1 MGEKGEKLFWT
12 GVDRVMNIVLLGFLW
27 LICSL
32 PVVTIGAS
40 STALNASMSG
50 YVRGDRRSVIKSF
63 FAAFRQH
70 WPLATKIWLI
80 HLVVIAVLLWDL
92 LYYRIGESSQDVL
105 GATVAAVGLGLVFF
119 ELLMVFALL
128 AEVPGLTVKTA
139 LAKALDLAFTCFLES
154 LSIAVLT
161 LAVPVAVFF
170 LLPGFLPAL
179 PGLIVYLDW
188 QILPK
193 MFQKAKFKKGSREQ
207 NRMLRKQNH

>member
-1 MGEKGEKLFWT
+1 MDYFSIFAREFVQNALF
-12 GVDRVMNIVLLGFLW
+12 LL
-27 LICSL
+27 
-32 PVVTIGAS
+32 
-40 STALNASMSG
+40 
-50 YVRGDRRSVIKSF
+50 
-63 FAAFRQH
+63 
-70 WPLATKIWLI
+70 
-80 HLVVIAVLLWDL
+80 LL
-92 LYYRIGESSQDVL
+92 
-105 GATVAAVGLGLVFF
+105 
-119 ELLMVFALL
+119 
-128 AEVPGLTVKTA
+128 
-139 LAKALDLAFTCFLES
+139 

>member
-1 MGEKGEKLFWT
+1 MCWGP
-12 GVDRVMNIVLLGFLW
+12 RW
-27 LICSL
+27 LRL
-32 PVVTIGAS
+32 
-40 STALNASMSG
+40 
-50 YVRGDRRSVIKSF
+50 
-63 FAAFRQH
+63 
-70 WPLATKIWLI
+70 
-80 HLVVIAVLLWDL
+80 
-92 LYYRIGESSQDVL
+92 
-105 GATVAAVGLGLVFF
+105 GLGLSFF